1 MPQVEAVCGGELGTG
16 PHTRNVSPAPAGR
29 AAGGDRLTASLAVA
43 PRARSST
50 GRLLAALI
58 VLAALVAALIV
69 VLTSSSSA
77 TPPRSME
84 SLFQDDDHLLYA
96 STATVT
102 STLDTLKGLG
112 VDRIRATVL
121 WRAIAPDPAATAP
134 PAGVDPTNPSDY
146 PAATW
151 APYDRLV
158 ELARARGIGVDFNIG
173 APGPLWAMA
182 RGAPAAKYADHW
194 VPSPTRFGQFV
205 AAVARR
211 YSGSYSAAAG
221 STLPRVSYWS
231 IWNEPNQPGWLAPQ
245 WQSGGGRTVPESPVL
260 YRSLVDAAFR
270 ALERT
275 GHGPST
281 DTILIGELAPE
292 GSEGPSFNYRTPIP
306 PMPFLR
312 ALYCVDSTYRPLTG
326 SAAAALACPQGGQ
339 AKTFVSGNPALF
351 DATGFAH
358 HPYSFFLAPNVQMAD
373 TNFAPLSDLPRLE
386 HGLDAIFGAY
396 GVSRS
401 LPLYLTEYGYETNP
415 PNPYRGVS
423 PALQSLYINEAEY
436 LAWRDPRVRA
446 MSQFLLYDSPP
457 DPSYPRG
464 SEGYWSTFQTGLLY
478 ASGAAK
484 PSLAAY
490 RLPIFVP
497 QPVLGAGRSV
507 FVWGRLRPAPH
518 ATAQRAQIQ
527 WRSPTGSY
535 RTLATVTTA
544 NRSGVLSAEVQ
555 VPGPGSIRIAW
566 VSPAG
571 RLLDSRAVGLQGH

>member
-1 MPQVEAVCGGELGTG
+1 
-16 PHTRNVSPAPAGR
+16 
-29 AAGGDRLTASLAVA
+29 VA
-43 PRARSST
+43 PRTRSST
-50 GRLLAALI
+50 SRWLAVLI
-58 VLAALVAALIV
+58 VLAAVAAALIL

-77 TPPRSME
+77 GPRRSME

-96 STATVT
+96 PTATVS

-121 WRAIAPDPAATAP
+121 WRAIAPDPVAAAP
-134 PAGVDPTNPSDY
+134 PAGFDPTNPSDY
-146 PAATW
+146 PASAW

-158 ELARARGIGVDFNIG
+158 ELARARGIGVNFNIS

-194 VPSPTRFGQFV
+194 VPSATGFGQFV

-211 YSGSYSAAAG
+211 YSGSYAAAGG

-245 WQSGGGRTVPESPVL
+245 WQSTGGSAAMKAPVL
-260 YRSLVDAAFR
+260 YRSFVDAAFG

-275 GHGPST
+275 GHRTAT

-292 GSEGPSFNYRTPIP
+292 GSEGPSLNYRTPIP

-312 ALYCVDSTYRPLTG
+312 ALYCVGSSYRPLTG
-326 SAAAALACPQGGQ
+326 SSAAALACPQGGQ
-339 AKTFVSGNPALF
+339 ASAFVSANPGLF

-373 TNFAPLSDLPRLE
+373 QNFAPLADLPRLE

-396 GVSRS
+396 GVSRR

-423 PALQSLYINEAEY
+423 PALQALYLNEAEY
-436 LAWRDPRVRA
+436 LAWKDPRVRT
-446 MSQFLLYDSPP
+446 MSQFLLYDAPP
-457 DPSYPRG
+457 DRSYPRG
-464 SEGYWSTFQTGLLY
+464 SVGYWSTFQTGLVY
-478 ASGAAK
+478 VGGTAK
-484 PSLAAY
+484 PSLEAY

-507 FVWGRLRPAPH
+507 LVWGRLRPAPH
-518 ATAQRAQIQ
+518 ASAQRAQIQ

-535 RTLATVTTA
+535 RTLTTVTTKDP
-544 NRSGVLSAEVQ
+544 SGVLSAEVQ
-555 VPGPGSIRIAW
+555 VPGAGSIRIAW
-566 VSPAG
+566 ASPAG
-571 RLLDSRAVGLQGH
+571 RLLVSRAVGLRGR

>member
-1 MPQVEAVCGGELGTG
+1 
-16 PHTRNVSPAPAGR
+16 
-29 AAGGDRLTASLAVA
+29 
-43 PRARSST
+43 
-50 GRLLAALI
+50 
-58 VLAALVAALIV
+58 VLAAAAAALIV

-77 TPPRSME
+77 SPPRSME

-96 STATVT
+96 PTATVT
-102 STLDTLKGLG
+102 RTLDTLEGLG

-134 PAGVDPTNPSDY
+134 PGGFDASNPSDY
-146 PAATW
+146 PAAAW

-158 ELARARGIGVDFNIG
+158 ELARTRGIGVDFNIA

-194 VPSPTRFGQFV
+194 LPSAARFGQFV
-205 AAVARR
+205 TAVARR
-211 YSGSYSAAAG
+211 YSGSYAAPGG

-245 WQSGGGRTVPESPVL
+245 WQSTGGRAVMESPVL
-260 YRSLVDAAFR
+260 YRSFVDAAFG

-275 GHGPST
+275 GHRTST

-292 GSEGPSFNYRTPIP
+292 GSEGPSFSYRTAIP

-312 ALYCVDSTYRPLTG
+312 ALYCVDSSYRPLTG
-326 SAAAALACPQGGQ
+326 AAAGALACPPGGQ
-339 AKTFVSGNPALF
+339 ASAFVSANPGLF

-373 TNFAPLSDLPRLE
+373 QNFAPLADLPRLE

-396 GVSRS
+396 GVSRR

-423 PALQSLYINEAEY
+423 PALQSLYLNEAEY

-446 MSQFLLYDSPP
+446 MSQFLLYDAPP
-457 DPSYPRG
+457 DPSFPRG
-464 SEGYWSTFQTGLLY
+464 SVGYWSTFQTGLLY
-478 ASGAAK
+478 AGGVAK
-484 PSLAAY
+484 PSLEAY

-497 QPVLGAGRSV
+497 QPVLGVGRSV
-507 FVWGRLRPAPH
+507 FVWGRLRSAPH
-518 ATAQRAQIQ
+518 GSSQRAQLQ
-527 WRSPTGSY
+527 WRSSTGSY
-535 RTLATVTTA
+535 RTLATVTTS
-544 NRSGVLSAEVQ
+544 NPSGILTAQLQ
-555 VPGPGSIRIAW
+555 VPGSGTIRIAW
-566 VSPAG
+566 ASPG
-571 RLLDSRAVGLQGH
+571 GQVLYSRAVGIQGP